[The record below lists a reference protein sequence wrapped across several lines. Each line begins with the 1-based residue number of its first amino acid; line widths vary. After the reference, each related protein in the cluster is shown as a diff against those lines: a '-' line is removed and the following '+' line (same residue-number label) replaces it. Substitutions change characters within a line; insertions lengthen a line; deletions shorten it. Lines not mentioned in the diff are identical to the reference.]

1 MSALPDC
8 EYLRDLK
15 RNVLSQRLLKM
26 FGSTFFVYFC
36 RKKSLTQA
44 ACCTIIYKSD
54 KECFLCAKKHF
65 IYMQSVGTRPQGRVF
80 DDSPQVR
87 ENDTRIMQTH
97 YSKITGRK
105 QMCPDIHICGSRKF
119 IQGGKINE

>member
-1 MSALPDC
+1 MWSDV
-8 EYLRDLK
+8 D
-15 RNVLSQRLLKM
+15 
-26 FGSTFFVYFC
+26 STIFW
-36 RKKSLTQA
+36 KKSLTQGA
-44 ACCTIIYKSD
+44 HCTIIYKSD

-65 IYMQSVGTRPQGRVF
+65 TYMQSVGTRQQGRVF

-87 ENDTRIMQTH
+87 ENKTRIMQTH

>member
-1 MSALPDC
+1 MGGINAQFHG
-8 EYLRDLK
+8 K
-15 RNVLSQRLLKM
+15 TQ
-26 FGSTFFVYFC
+26 
-36 RKKSLTQA
+36 KKSLTQGVH
-44 ACCTIIYKSD
+44 CTIIYKSD

-65 IYMQSVGTRPQGRVF
+65 IYRRSVGTRQQGRVF

-87 ENDTRIMQTH
+87 ENKTRIMQTH
-97 YSKITGRK
+97 YSKLTGRK